1 MSINELDLTPFSE
14 VNLSNNEQKR
24 VALYARVSTV
34 EQAEEGYSIDE
45 QINVL
50 REWCEREGYTIYKE
64 YVDRGISGKN
74 IKGRPAIQQLL
85 YEANQ
90 KCFDIVLVWKMNRL
104 SRKSVDLLNIVDKL
118 QNKNIGFR
126 SYTERYET
134 ESPTGRLQFQM
145 MGAIAEFERANI
157 AENVKMG
164 MIARAKE
171 GSWNGGQVLGYDVV
185 SVPSDNR
192 KRKMSKL
199 IINEDEAIIVRKI
212 FELYIQGN
220 GYKSIANR
228 LNNEGYKTKKNKAFS
243 INGVKTILSNPIY
256 AGFIR
261 YNVRRD
267 WSEKRRNNI
276 NPNPVIVKGQH
287 EPIISDAVWEQ
298 TKSIMKTRTGKPNR
312 IHSGEFPLTGILK
325 CPVCGSGMVLGRTT
339 NRNKDG
345 SKRVLEYYV
354 CGAWKNKG
362 TTVCRSNGVRTEYA
376 DEYVLQ
382 KLANLASNDVLIK
395 QIAMRINQKNEDG
408 KLPLQKEYE
417 MLKKSLSAI
426 QSKKDKYLRLYVD
439 EVISKSDLTS
449 QLTNLDNEK
458 ERLEERLSPIEE
470 QIGHGGIPNVNHEV
484 VKEIM
489 QNFMT
494 VYKKALTPE
503 QRKKLLHLLIH
514 KITISEDR
522 KIESIQLQL
531 NKEVA
536 KHFTSN
542 GGANSSITDEF
553 APPFSIFINI

>member
-1 MSINELDLTPFSE
+1 MSI
-14 VNLSNNEQKR
+14 
-24 VALYARVSTV
+24 
-34 EQAEEGYSIDE
+34 
-45 QINVL
+45 
-50 REWCEREGYTIYKE
+50 
-64 YVDRGISGKN
+64 
-74 IKGRPAIQQLL
+74 
-85 YEANQ
+85 
-90 KCFDIVLVWKMNRL
+90 
-104 SRKSVDLLNIVDKL
+104 
-118 QNKNIGFR
+118 
-126 SYTERYET
+126 
-134 ESPTGRLQFQM
+134 
-145 MGAIAEFERANI
+145 
-157 AENVKMG
+157 
-164 MIARAKE
+164 IARAKE

-185 SVPSDNR
+185 SFPSDNR
-192 KRKMSKL
+192 KRKISKL
-199 IINEDEAIIVRKI
+199 IINEEEAIVVRKI
-212 FELYIQGN
+212 FELYVQGN

-228 LNNEGYKTKKNKAFS
+228 LNKEGYKTKKNKAFS
-243 INGVKTILSNPIY
+243 INGIKTILCNPLY

-287 EPIISDAVWEQ
+287 EPIISDNIWEQ
-298 TKSIMKTRTGKPNR
+298 TKSIMKSRTGKPNR

-345 SKRVLEYYV
+345 RKRVLEYYV

-362 TTVCRSNGVRTEYA
+362 AAVCRSNGVRTEYA

-382 KLANLASNDVLIK
+382 RLANLASNDVLIE
-395 QIAMRINQKNEDG
+395 QIVERINQKNEDG
-408 KLPLQKEYE
+408 ILPRQKEYE

-439 EVISKSDLTS
+439 EVISKGDLTS
-449 QLTNLDNEK
+449 QLTNLDNER

-494 VYKKALTPE
+494 VYRNALTPE

-522 KIESIQLQL
+522 KIDSIQIQL

-536 KHFTSN
+536 
-542 GGANSSITDEF
+542 
-553 APPFSIFINI
+553 